1 VALCLATDHHECTFA
16 YALGGLIM
24 ELKIWALV
32 ELMLLRFLRLALPAR
47 QLELAQVPPWLVGQG
62 GFA

>member
-1 VALCLATDHHECTFA
+1 
-16 YALGGLIM
+16 M